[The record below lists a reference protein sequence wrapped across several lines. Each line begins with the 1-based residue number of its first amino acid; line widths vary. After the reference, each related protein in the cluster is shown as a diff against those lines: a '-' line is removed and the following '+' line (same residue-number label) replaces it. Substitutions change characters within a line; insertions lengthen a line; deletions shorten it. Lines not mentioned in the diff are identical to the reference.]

1 MMRFTL
7 VPSDAQDTAA
17 ARQLDTGFLKLE
29 FAEPLEGEFR
39 RTHRMKVLPWMRAGF
54 AALGFLTLIL
64 WMLDQWQLPPAILP
78 ISHVVRLVVM
88 LPLAAIG
95 VGFTY
100 LLARH
105 ESLVPSSAL
114 LFAGF
119 TIAAIILDGFLARA
133 GAPLAFSGVSAAL
146 LIGCLAMGLR
156 FWGALDVC
164 GALALAAVGT
174 VMFSGWGA
182 THVIPYALTQFTAVA
197 IGCAAAYA
205 IEHAVRVAYLE
216 AVVIAHL
223 GERDGLTGLF
233 NRRVF
238 DRYLERVWQQSIVDK
253 SLVVLMLVDADNFRS
268 YNDRFGLKAGDD
280 CITQVAA
287 AMAGCARRPLDFCA
301 RYSGIQF
308 AIVLANPDRLY
319 AEDIPQQVRAAV
331 AALGMPH
338 PDSPTGRHV
347 TVSVGV
353 ALTVPRVS
361 DSREALI
368 DLAQAALREAHEDGG
383 DRVVARES
391 ESSLVQTGMFR
402 AEVALALARA
412 R

>member
-1 MMRFTL
+1 MRFTL

-17 ARQLDTGFLKLE
+17 ARQLDTGFPKLE
-29 FAEPLEGEFR
+29 FGEPLEGEFR
-39 RTHRMKVLPWMRAGF
+39 RTHRQKVLPWMRAGF
-54 AALGFLTLIL
+54 AALALLALVL
-64 WMLDQWQLPPAILP
+64 WMLDHWQLPATFMPL
-78 ISHVVRLVVM
+78 SHVLRLVVM
-88 LPLAAIG
+88 VPLAALGIG
-95 VGFTY
+95 LTY
-100 LLARH
+100 VLARH
-105 ESLVPSSAL
+105 EALVRASTL
-114 LFAGF
+114 VFAGF
-119 TIAAIILDGFLARA
+119 AIAAIILDGFLARA
-133 GAPLAFSGVSAAL
+133 AAPLAFSGVSAAL
-146 LIGCLAMGLR
+146 LIGCTTMGLR
-156 FWGALDVC
+156 FWPALDVC
-164 GALALAAVGT
+164 GALALIAIGT
-174 VMFSGWGA
+174 VMFAGWGA
-182 THVIPYALTQFTAVA
+182 PQVIPYALTQVTAVG

-205 IEHAVRVAYLE
+205 LEHAVRAAYLE

-268 YNDRFGLKAGDD
+268 YNDRFGLTAGDA
-280 CITQVAA
+280 CIREVAA
-287 AMAGCARRPLDFCA
+287 AMSACARRPLDFCA

-319 AEDIPQQVRAAV
+319 AEDIPQHVRAAV
-331 AALGMPH
+331 AALGIPH
-338 PDSPTGRHV
+338 PDSPNARHV

-361 DSREALI
+361 DSREAFVE
-368 DLAQAALREAHEDGG
+368 LAQAALREAHEKGG
-383 DRVVARES
+383 DRVVACES

-402 AEVALALARA
+402 AEVALPLARA

>member
-78 ISHVVRLVVM
+78 VSHVVRLVVM

-105 ESLVPSSAL
+105 
-114 LFAGF
+114 
-119 TIAAIILDGFLARA
+119 GFLARA

>member
-17 ARQLDTGFLKLE
+17 ARQLDTGFPKLE
-29 FAEPLEGEFR
+29 FVEPLESEFR
-39 RTHRMKVLPWMRAGF
+39 RTHRQKVLPWMRAGF
-54 AALGFLTLIL
+54 AGLALLALLLWIL
-64 WMLDQWQLPPAILP
+64 DRWQLPASFVPL
-78 ISHVVRLVVM
+78 SYVLRLFVM
-88 LPLAAIG
+88 LPLAALGIG
-95 VGFTY
+95 LTY
-100 LLARH
+100 VLARH
-105 ESLVPSSAL
+105 EALVRASTL
-114 LFAGF
+114 VFAGF
-119 TIAAIILDGFLARA
+119 TIAAIVLDGFLARA
-133 GAPLAFSGVSAAL
+133 AAPLAFSGVSAAL
-146 LIGCLAMGLR
+146 LIGCTTMGLR
-156 FWGALDVC
+156 FWPALDVC
-164 GALALAAVGT
+164 GALALLAIGT
-174 VMFSGWGA
+174 VMFAGWGA
-182 THVIPYALTQFTAVA
+182 AHVIPYALTQVTVVA
-197 IGCAAAYA
+197 IGCGAAYA
-205 IEHAVRVAYLE
+205 LEHAVRAAYLE

-280 CITQVAA
+280 CIRQVAS
-287 AMAGCARRPLDFCA
+287 AMSGCARRPLDFCA

-319 AEDIPQQVRAAV
+319 AEDIPQHVRAAV
-331 AALGMPH
+331 AALGIPH
-338 PDSPTGRHV
+338 PDSPNGRHV

-361 DSREALI
+361 DSREAFI
-368 DLAQAALREAHEDGG
+368 ELAQAALREAHEQGG
-383 DRVVARES
+383 DRVAARES
-391 ESSLVQTGMFR
+391 ESSLVQTGMFH
-402 AEVALALARA
+402 AEVALAVARA

>member
-17 ARQLDTGFLKLE
+17 ARELNTGFPKLE
-29 FAEPLEGEFR
+29 FAEPLEAEFR
-39 RTHRMKVLPWMRAGF
+39 RTHRQKLLPWTRAGF
-54 AALGFLTLIL
+54 AALAILAATL
-64 WMLDQWQLPPAILP
+64 WVLDHWQLPADFAPHSYAL
-78 ISHVVRLVVM
+78 RLFVM
-88 LPLAAIG
+88 LPLALAG
-95 VGFTY
+95 LGLTY
-100 LLARH
+100 AMARN
-105 ESLVPSSAL
+105 EALVRWSTL
-114 LFAGF
+114 IFAGF
-119 TIAAIILDGFLARA
+119 ALAAIALDALLARA

-146 LIGCLAMGLR
+146 LIGCSIMGLR
-156 FWGALDVC
+156 FWPALDVC
-164 GALALAAVGT
+164 GALALAAIGA
-174 VMFSGWGA
+174 VMFAGWSA
-182 THVIPYALTQFTAVA
+182 TEVIPYALTLLMVVTVGCAVA
-197 IGCAAAYA
+197 YA
-205 IEHAVRVAYLE
+205 LEHAIRVAYLE

-253 SLVVLMLVDADNFRS
+253 SLAVLMLVDADNFRS

-280 CITQVAA
+280 CIRQVAA
-287 AMAGCARRPLDFCA
+287 AMSACARRPLDFCA

-319 AEDIPQQVRAAV
+319 AEDIPQHVRAAV
-331 AALGMPH
+331 AALGIPH
-338 PDSPTGRHV
+338 PDSPNGRHV

-361 DSREALI
+361 DSREAFI
-368 DLAQAALREAHEDGG
+368 ELAQAALREAHEKGG

-402 AEVALALARA
+402 AEVALAAIRG

>member
-17 ARQLDTGFLKLE
+17 ARQLDTGFPKLE
-29 FAEPLEGEFR
+29 FGEPLEGEFR
-39 RTHRMKVLPWMRAGF
+39 RTHRQKVLPWMKAGF
-54 AALGFLTLIL
+54 AALGLMSLALWIL
-64 WMLDQWQLPPAILP
+64 DHWQLPEAFVPL
-78 ISHVVRLVVM
+78 SHVMRLVVM
-88 LPLAAIG
+88 LPLAAL
-95 VGFTY
+95 GFGMTY
-100 LLARH
+100 VLGRH
-105 ESLVPSSAL
+105 EALVRVNTVV
-114 LFAGF
+114 FAGF
-119 TIAAIILDGFLARA
+119 TLAAIVLDGFLARA
-133 GAPLAFSGVSAAL
+133 AAPLAFSGVSAAL
-146 LIGCLAMGLR
+146 LIGCTTMGLR
-156 FWGALDVC
+156 FWPALDVC
-164 GALALAAVGT
+164 GALALIAIGA
-174 VMFSGWGA
+174 VMFAGWGA
-182 THVIPYALTQFTAVA
+182 AQVIPYALTQITVVG

-205 IEHAVRVAYLE
+205 LEHAVRAAYLE

-223 GERDGLTGLF
+223 GERDGLTGVF

-238 DRYLERVWQQSIVDK
+238 DRYLERVWQQAIVDK

-280 CITQVAA
+280 CIRQIAA
-287 AMAGCARRPLDFCA
+287 AISGCARRPLDFCA

-319 AEDIPQQVRAAV
+319 AEEIPQHVRAAI
-331 AALGMPH
+331 AALGIPH
-338 PDSPTGRHV
+338 PDSPNGRHV

-361 DSREALI
+361 DSRDAFIE
-368 DLAQAALREAHEDGG
+368 LAQAALREAHEKGG
-383 DRVVARES
+383 DRAVAHES

-402 AEVALALARA
+402 AEVALAVARA

>member
-17 ARQLDTGFLKLE
+17 ARELDTGFPKLE
-29 FAEPLEGEFR
+29 FGEPLEAEFR
-39 RTHRMKVLPWMRAGF
+39 RTHRQKLLPWTRAGF
-54 AALGFLTLIL
+54 AALGLLALIL
-64 WMLDQWQLPPAILP
+64 WVLDHWQLPADFAPHSYAL
-78 ISHVVRLVVM
+78 RLFVM
-88 LPLAAIG
+88 LPLALLG
-95 VGFTY
+95 LGMTY
-100 LLARH
+100 VMARNDA
-105 ESLVPSSAL
+105 LVRWSTL
-114 LFAGF
+114 IFAGF
-119 TIAAIILDGFLARA
+119 SLAAIALDTLLARA
-133 GAPLAFSGVSAAL
+133 GGPLAFSGVSAAL
-146 LIGCLAMGLR
+146 LIGCSVMGLR
-156 FWGALDVC
+156 FWPALDVC
-164 GALALAAVGT
+164 GALVVGAVGA
-174 VMFSGWGA
+174 VMFAGWGA
-182 THVIPYALTQFTAVA
+182 TQVIPYALTLLTVVT
-197 IGCAAAYA
+197 IGCAVAYA
-205 IEHAVRVAYLE
+205 LEHAIRVAYLE

-253 SLVVLMLVDADNFRS
+253 SLAVLMLVDADNFRS

-280 CITQVAA
+280 CIRQIAA

-319 AEDIPQQVRAAV
+319 AEDIPQHVRAAV
-331 AALGMPH
+331 AALGIAH
-338 PDSPTGRHV
+338 PDSPNGRHV

-361 DSREALI
+361 DSREAFI
-368 DLAQAALREAHEDGG
+368 ELAQAALREAHDDGG

-402 AEVALALARA
+402 AEVALAAARG